1 MLDSILLTV
10 IYTLSWFVVLAMALM
25 VVGSFLQYR
34 GLQQKKTRALV
45 GLSMIV
51 VLWLAAIGFV
61 IAQPYSGTST
71 RIALLFL
78 LTFITTTMQLVN
90 QWTIATMYKQV
101 QYTIR
106 WVLTGLFAVY
116 ALIVISFLIYVRLKY
131 F

>member
-10 IYTLSWFVVLAMALM
+10 IYTLSWFIVLAMAL
-25 VVGSFLQYR
+25 VVVASFLQYR

-45 GLSMIV
+45 GLSIIA
-51 VLWLAAIGFV
+51 VLWLAAVGFV

-78 LTFITTTMQLVN
+78 LTFVSSAMQLVN
-90 QWTIATMYKQV
+90 QWTIATMYKQI

-106 WVLTGLFAVY
+106 WVLTGTVAVY
-116 ALIVISFLIYVRLKY
+116 ALIVIGFFIFVRL
-131 F
+131 